1 MEHIQLK
8 LKQQQAQYLVITTAV
23 FFVVHIVL
31 LIKYFLK
38 KKKKIALSFV
48 IITVCTMNLAWSKAA
63 VPVVEGVVLRAT

>member
-38 KKKKIALSFV
+38 KKKIALSFV